1 MSMLSELKKRAG
13 PRVRIRTASSP
24 RSRSGGVAVSLVL
37 SRKYGPDDIFEVARP
52 LVHAG
57 VSVREAKRTIEE
69 LMARDI
75 ATVEVP
81 FMTDYDALLKTMA
94 RQGVA
99 VRRLERRAVDVKALR
114 ARLGLSQEAFA
125 RRYGLDVA
133 TVRNWEQGR
142 TRPDGPASILLQV
155 IDRDPDAVLDLL
167 VS

>member
-1 MSMLSELKKRAG
+1 M
-13 PRVRIRTASSP
+13 VR
-24 RSRSGGVAVSLVL
+24 
-37 SRKYGPDDIFEVARP
+37 
-52 LVHAG
+52 AG
-57 VSVREAKRTIEE
+57 VSVSTAKRTLEILLEHG
-69 LMARDI
+69 R
-75 ATVEVP
+75 ATVEAPTVAS
-81 FMTDYDALLKTMA
+81 YDALLKAMA

-125 RRYGLDVA
+125 GRYGLDVA